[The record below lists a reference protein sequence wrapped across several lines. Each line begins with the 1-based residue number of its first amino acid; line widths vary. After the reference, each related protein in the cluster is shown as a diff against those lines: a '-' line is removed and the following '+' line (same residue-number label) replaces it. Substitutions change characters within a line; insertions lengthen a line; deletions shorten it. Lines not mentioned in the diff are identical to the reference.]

1 MHDLENQLG
10 GSVVA
15 PRCPSGKVV
24 EQNVE
29 RAVVAP
35 STCGCHSEQLPPGRT
50 TGEGGVDQPR
60 QVRLH
65 GRERT
70 REVSSAGAAELVRSH
85 TRALSSL
92 RDHGVLI
99 VGSGKTSPELL
110 SQGMLE

>member
-1 MHDLENQLG
+1 MHELEDELG

-35 STCGCHSEQLPPGRT
+35 STCGCHGEQLPPGGT

-70 REVSSAGAAELVRSH
+70 REVCPQLAPQ
-85 TRALSSL
+85 SL
-92 RDHGVLI
+92 CAVTPAPSRRCGIRVC
-99 VGSGKTSPELL
+99 
-110 SQGMLE
+110 